1 GPSVKDAPAGVVPN
15 QRRPDRDAGRRLR
28 ARHPRIS
35 DGAAGLH
42 RRQPAHHAA
51 LRAACRQ
58 AWRFR
63 PLHHRDRHSDR
74 QRHHAARHALYDRA
88 PFEFDRHA
96 AGALRLRG
104 DRQQCTRLRPR
115 LRFHRAGQGCRHR
128 TDRRAGRRHPIDRA
142 RRDQARR
149 HRRDRCR
156 RHRRRAAL
164 RRQKPQ
170 HAGDHAQGARHK
182 LAGHAGLLGGRALSM
197 IFQQLINGL
206 MLGAS
211 YALVAI
217 GYTLIFGVLRL
228 LYFAHGE
235 VFMVGAFVG
244 LYLVVLG
251 HANIYLALVGAMLAC
266 GLLGIVA
273 VYVSV
278 RPVPKDRPLAPLIS
292 TIGLTIIL
300 QNLAIYI
307 FGGQQMAF
315 PETIRQELYHLGP
328 VTISSVQIFILGT
341 AVTLMLALW
350 LFIERSK
357 TGRAIRATAEN
368 PETAALLGVDVNR
381 VVLITFVIGSGIA
394 GVAGVLDGIKNSE
407 VSPFMG
413 LGAAVKGLIVMLLGG
428 LGNVPGA
435 MVAGLM
441 LGMIEILSA
450 AYIGTT
456 ERDFFSFL
464 ILILILLYK
473 PTGLFGTRTIE

>member
-1 GPSVKDAPAGVVPN
+1 
-15 QRRPDRDAGRRLR
+15 
-28 ARHPRIS
+28 
-35 DGAAGLH
+35 
-42 RRQPAHHAA
+42 
-51 LRAACRQ
+51 
-58 AWRFR
+58 
-63 PLHHRDRHSDR
+63 
-74 QRHHAARHALYDRA
+74 
-88 PFEFDRHA
+88 
-96 AGALRLRG
+96 
-104 DRQQCTRLRPR
+104 
-115 LRFHRAGQGCRHR
+115 
-128 TDRRAGRRHPIDRA
+128 
-142 RRDQARR
+142 
-149 HRRDRCR
+149 
-156 RHRRRAAL
+156 
-164 RRQKPQ
+164 
-170 HAGDHAQGARHK
+170 
-182 LAGHAGLLGGRALSM
+182 M

-251 HANIYLALVGAMLAC
+251 HANIYVALVGAMLAC
-266 GLLGIVA
+266 GLLGIIA

-300 QNLAIYI
+300 QNLAVYI

-315 PETIRQELYHLGP
+315 PETIRQELYQLGP
-328 VTISSVQIFILGT
+328 VTISSVQIFILVT

-368 PETAALLGVDVNR
+368 HETAALLGVDVNR

-394 GVAGVLDGIKNSE
+394 GVAGVLDGIKNSG

-413 LGAAVKGLIVMLLGG
+413 VGATAKGLIVMLLGG

-473 PTGLFGTRTIE
+473 PTGLFGTRTIEER